1 MGLTG
6 QRLLWAATAL
16 GLRLFVRG
24 SAPETDSNPIGQT
37 NLVSLVRDVIERG
50 SCGDAAD
57 CGCAPVVRLHE
68 VGRSLQTGWQ
78 PILWIL

>member
-1 MGLTG
+1 MNGLNRAKDFCG
-6 QRLLWAATAL
+6 QPQHWDCDFPCVVLL
-16 GLRLFVRG
+16 RR
-24 SAPETDSNPIGQT
+24 PIGQT

-50 SCGDAAD
+50 SCGDSAD